1 MRARA
6 VLVEFTVAPG
16 DHERART
23 LLLENAA
30 ASLANEIG
38 CLRFDVLADPA
49 DPCRFVLYELYRS
62 AADFDAHLLSAHF
75 ESFSNQ
81 TRDLFLTRAIR
92 VLDLEDIR

>member
-6 VLVEFTVAPG
+6 ILVEFTAAPG
-16 DHERART
+16 DVERART

-30 ASLANEIG
+30 ASLANEAG
-38 CLRFDVLADPA
+38 CLRFDVLADAA

-75 ESFSNQ
+75 QSFSDK

-92 VLDLEDIR
+92 SLDLEDPR